1 MNKIDEIMVQFHCES
16 NTGYAIG
23 RLEGVFFDV
32 AMRLLGGDPERL
44 HIAYTDMHSGPSDTI
59 PPSFTN
65 YLVIRPDMA
74 GRNAYSWLEAYVRD
88 HKISTVLG
96 FDQPPRRPYYAAF
109 RRGGVRRL
117 ISYWG
122 APMSSPNS
130 GLVLLL
136 KRLQVALYR
145 SGPDMYIFES
155 EGMKETAT
163 LGRGI
168 PAAQTHVVYLGVD
181 TTRFRPAVTCET
193 FAHER
198 FSIPR
203 DRKIFLFTG
212 HMEPRKGPQVILRA
226 VNRLVRTRRA
236 KDWHVLLLGNSVADR
251 SRLEVELVGAAE
263 REMVTFGGYF
273 PDVDAVHRSCYAGII
288 ASTGWDS
295 LTCSALEMQSS
306 GLPLLLSDLPGLR
319 EAIIHDQT
327 GWLFRSGDD
336 SALASLMNS
345 ILENPGRQQQ
355 MGFEAR
361 ARVLRK
367 FRRETQVTK
376 LCELIDS

>member
-1 MNKIDEIMVQFHCES
+1 M
-16 NTGYAIG
+16 
-23 RLEGVFFDV
+23 
-32 AMRLLGGDPERL
+32 
-44 HIAYTDMHSGPSDTI
+44 
-59 PPSFTN
+59 
-65 YLVIRPDMA
+65 
-74 GRNAYSWLEAYVRD
+74 
-88 HKISTVLG
+88 
-96 FDQPPRRPYYAAF
+96 
-109 RRGGVRRL
+109 
-117 ISYWG
+117 
-122 APMSSPNS
+122 
-130 GLVLLL
+130 
-136 KRLQVALYR
+136 
-145 SGPDMYIFES
+145 
-155 EGMKETAT
+155 
-163 LGRGI
+163 
-168 PAAQTHVVYLGVD
+168 
-181 TTRFRPAVTCET
+181 
-193 FAHER
+193 
-198 FSIPR
+198 
-203 DRKIFLFTG
+203 
-212 HMEPRKGPQVILRA
+212 
-226 VNRLVRTRRA
+226 
-236 KDWHVLLLGNSVADR
+236 LLLGNSVADR